1 MKANLT
7 KTKGLA
13 SPRRGFTLVEVLV
26 VIVILI
32 SLASFVFVMLPIMKR
47 RAAAAQ
53 SVANLRQIGALV
65 AMHSVE
71 NNNRLPAA
79 RADVP
84 NGKGGFSQLHW
95 HETFMADLYPDTEL
109 KEFKAVKWWET
120 NKPFLRNP
128 LLRKDAKP
136 FGWDWWNP
144 GYAMN
149 IQITHNLGKSSGD
162 WSAGKGGPQAYG
174 IPLGSIP
181 EPAMTPL
188 IAPRGNWWFTFTPT
202 ELKEPALQELLVD
215 KKLPIM
221 FVDGHVETMTTKE
234 YTLRKL
240 SEMPRKR

>member
-1 MKANLT
+1 MKAKLT
-7 KTKGLA
+7 KTKGHRPA
-13 SPRRGFTLVEVLV
+13 RRGFSLVEILV

-32 SLASFVFVMLPIMKR
+32 SLAAFVFVMLPKAKR
-47 RAAAAQ
+47 RAEAAK
-53 SVANLRQIGALV
+53 SVANLRQIGTLV
-65 AMHSVE
+65 ALHTVE
-71 NNNRLPAA
+71 NNNRLPAP

-84 NGKGGFSQLHW
+84 DGKGGFSQLHW
-95 HETFMADLYPDTEL
+95 HETFMSDLYPETEL
-109 KEFKAVKWWET
+109 KEFRAVKWWET

-128 LLRKDAKP
+128 LLRRDAKP

-149 IQITHNLGKSSGD
+149 IQISHNLGRSSGD
-162 WSAGKGGPQAYG
+162 WGAGQGGPQAYG

-188 IAPRGNWWFTFTPT
+188 IAPRGNWWFTFTPS

-215 KKLPIM
+215 GKLPIL
-221 FVDGHVETMTTKE
+221 FVDGHVETMTTGE
-234 YTLRKL
+234 YTSRRL

>member
-1 MKANLT
+1 MKANSTSLQ
-7 KTKGLA
+7 GLA
-13 SPRRGFTLVEVLV
+13 PTRRGFSLIEILV

-32 SLASFVFVMLPIMKR
+32 SLAASVFVLLPKMR
-47 RAAAAQ
+47 RKAAAAN
-53 SVANLRQIGALV
+53 SVANLRQIGTLV
-65 AMHSVE
+65 ALRAVD

-84 NGKGGFSQLHW
+84 DGKGGFAQLHW
-95 HETFMADLYPDTEL
+95 HETFMTDLYPDTEL
-109 KEFKAVKWWET
+109 KEFKVVNWWET

-181 EPAMTPL
+181 EPARTPL
-188 IAPRGNWWFTFTPT
+188 IAPRGNWWFTFTPS
-202 ELKEPALQELLVD
+202 ELKEPALLELLVD
-215 KKLPIM
+215 GKLPIM
-221 FVDGHVETMTTKE
+221 FVDGHVETMPPNE
-234 YTLRKL
+234 YTSRKL
-240 SEMPRKR
+240 SEMPRKQ